1 MSQTQYL
8 TDLAARF
15 GLVRTSIS
23 AACVGVH
30 RSPKEVTLLA
40 VSKTHPP
47 EVVAAAVSCA
57 QTHFGENR
65 VEEGVRKISALKTL
79 LGAGAETLTWHMI
92 GHVQSRKARDVAQ
105 WFEVVH
111 SVDSLKLA
119 ERLGRFRLE
128 NHPERPLR
136 VMLEMNISGEQ
147 SKSGFDALGWQD
159 QTEKRR
165 SLWEAVRQM
174 KDLPGLQL
182 EGLMTMAPYGAD
194 PELTR
199 PVFRGLRLLRE
210 ALLNDLTGL
219 HLPHLSMGMT
229 DDYRVAIEE
238 GATMVRIGRALFGER
253 DEG

>member
-1 MSQTQYL
+1 MDQTQYR

-15 GLVRTSIS
+15 AMVRTSIS
-23 AACVGVH
+23 VACVRAR

-47 EVVAAAVSCA
+47 AVIAAAVSCA

-65 VEEGVRKISALKTL
+65 VEEGASKISALKTL
-79 LGAGAETLTWHMI
+79 LGAEAQSLTWHMI
-92 GHVQSRKARDVAQ
+92 GHVQSRKAREVAQ

-128 NHPERPLR
+128 SHPEKPLR

-147 SKSGFDALGWQD
+147 TKSGFDTLGWQD

-165 SLWEAVRQM
+165 SLWEAVRQI
-174 KDLPGLQL
+174 KSLPGLQL
-182 EGLMTMAPYGAD
+182 EGLMTMAPYGDD

-229 DDYRVAIEE
+229 DDYQVAVEE

-253 DEG
+253 YEG